1 MTAATPVLHY
11 TKNRI
16 TKHDL
21 CLTIHLRHSLAA
33 LVKHNLDEELLGY
46 KGEALKLLKQAKAA
60 VGDILRVKKDNETY
74 EGILIPRSEYGDDKH
89 IVIKL
94 KTGYNIGIKITEA
107 TKIEKTGAGTK
118 PTFTAPPL
126 PQQKPNMPKVAIIS
140 TGGTIA
146 SRVDYRTGAVR
157 PALSASDLY
166 SVVPE
171 LSEIATIDAEILFS
185 IFSENITCKHW
196 TQLAETVAKHIEK
209 GENGVAI
216 AHGTDTMGYTA
227 AALSFALQDLPVPVI
242 LVGSQRSADR
252 PSSDA
257 ASNLTGAVKAAARA
271 PFAEVAL
278 AMHEAPSDK
287 AIVLHRGTK
296 VRKCHTSRRDTF
308 KSINTEPL
316 AKVENGSIIM
326 CTQSYRKRDTARKLV
341 LKPDFEEKVA
351 LLKFYPNF
359 TPDIIDHLVSKGY
372 KGIVLEGTGLGHIN
386 HACLDAVRNAIEKG
400 VIAAMTSQCIWGRVD
415 MNVYDTGRDFLNAG
429 VIPLEDMLSETAL
442 VKLMWTLGQTNKPD
456 EARKLLTTNIAGE
469 ISPRTLSET
478 DEGRESP

>member
-1 MTAATPVLHY
+1 V
-11 TKNRI
+11 
-16 TKHDL
+16 KHDL
-21 CLTIHLRHSLAA
+21 
-33 LVKHNLDEELLGY
+33 DEERLGY
-46 KGEALKLLKQAKAA
+46 KGEALGLLKQVKAEI
-60 VGDILRVKKDNETY
+60 GDILRVTKDNETY

-94 KTGYNIGIKITEA
+94 KTGYNIGISITAA
-107 TKIEKTGAGTK
+107 TKIEKIGAGTK
-118 PTFTAPPL
+118 PAFVAAPL
-126 PQQKPNMPKVAIIS
+126 PQQKPNMPKVTIIS

-146 SRVDYRTGAVR
+146 SKVDYRTGAVR

-171 LSEIATIDAEILFS
+171 LSDIATIDVEVLFS

-196 TQLAETVAKHIEK
+196 TQLAQTVAKRIEK
-209 GENGVAI
+209 GENGIVI

-257 ASNLTGAVKAAARA
+257 ATNLTGAVTAAAKA
-271 PFAEVAL
+271 SFAEVAL
-278 AMHEAPSDK
+278 AMHETPSDM

-316 AKVENGSIIM
+316 AKVEKGNVIM
-326 CTQSYRKRDTARKLV
+326 LTQDYRKRDSNRKLV

-351 LLKFYPNF
+351 LLKFYPGF
-359 TPDIIDHLVSKGY
+359 DPDIIDHLVSKGY
-372 KGIVLEGTGLGHIN
+372 RGIVLEGTGLGHIN
-386 HACLDAVRNAIEKG
+386 HDSLNSVRNNVEKG
-400 VIAAMTSQCIWGRVD
+400 VIVAMTSQCIWGRVD
-415 MNVYDTGRDFLNAG
+415 MNVYDTGRDLLIAG

-442 VKLMWTLGQTNKPD
+442 VKLMWILGQTKSPE
-456 EARKLLTTNIAGE
+456 EAKKLLTTNIAGE
-469 ISPRTLSET
+469 ISPRTLSES
-478 DEGRESP
+478 DEG